1 MAMKTDN
8 PNAVEMCLRL
18 GANINAVN
26 NLGETPIFNAVR
38 NNQYQNVVVS
48 VNKYADIYHKNKKGQ
63 TIFIVACTVPTR
75 NIDIVF

>member
-1 MAMKTDN
+1 MAMKTEN

-48 VNKYADIYHKNKKGQ
+48 VNKYADIYHKNKKGEL
-63 TIFIVACTVPTR
+63 FLLWLVLYLKEM
-75 NIDIVF
+75 